1 MLVLLSQFY
10 TIFTDYKPL
19 NGERT
24 SLYSAISRCQ
34 YPIGAGI
41 LPVKQSVKNERSY
54 SCTLILI
61 YFLFSSLNIL
71 MRFQHPELRMECWMV
86 G

>member
-1 MLVLLSQFY
+1 MLAPLSQFY

-41 LPVKQSVKNERSY
+41 LPVKQSVKMNVVIPAFDFD
-54 SCTLILI
+54 L
-61 YFLFSSLNIL
+61 FLVFFLDIL
-71 MRFQHPELRMECWMV
+71 MCFHHPELRIECWMV